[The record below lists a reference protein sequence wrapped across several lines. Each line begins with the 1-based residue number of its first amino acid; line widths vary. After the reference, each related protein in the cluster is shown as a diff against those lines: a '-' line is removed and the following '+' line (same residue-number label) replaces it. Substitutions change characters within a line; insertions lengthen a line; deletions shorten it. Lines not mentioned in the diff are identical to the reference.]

1 MIEERVSVTNVLE
14 IVKLDQGLFAIFDN
28 RGSIRFVSIEDPEL
42 VKFKTSMESQHE
54 TEEVFPLL

>member
-1 MIEERVSVTNVLE
+1 MTNVVE
-14 IVKLDQGLFAIFDN
+14 MVKLDQGLFAIFDS

-54 TEEVFPLL
+54 TEELFPLL

>member
-1 MIEERVSVTNVLE
+1 MIEERVSVTNVVE

-42 VKFKTSMESQHE
+42 VKFKTSMES
-54 TEEVFPLL
+54 

>member
-1 MIEERVSVTNVLE
+1 MSN
-14 IVKLDQGLFAIFDN
+14 IVDIYKLDHGLFALFDN

-42 VKFKTSMESQHE
+42 VKFKTSMESQNE